1 MELKR
6 VRIVVLVRVLRARGQ
21 RLLGEVVVVGG
32 VCRDVSEPAVRRV
45 LARGTAMRRE
55 GAEVGLAPR
64 LIFVV
69 LIVRVVDFGVPVAF
83 PAWARRAIPVMAAR
97 STKLEGFSPDIE
109 LCGEETMQKR
119 RKAANRESASGGDY
133 CDATPLKGREASL
146 AVYPRDVVD
155 LTADALE

>member
-1 MELKR
+1 M
-6 VRIVVLVRVLRARGQ
+6 
-21 RLLGEVVVVGG
+21 
-32 VCRDVSEPAVRRV
+32 
-45 LARGTAMRRE
+45 
-55 GAEVGLAPR
+55 APR
-64 LIFVV
+64 ILIAIERY
-69 LIVRVVDFGVPVAF
+69 LKEYKDE
-83 PAWARRAIPVMAAR
+83 ARLAAR